1 MWQLRG
7 GTRCGRCGGECRRVV
22 CGLVW
27 RSGEADISAKLSEN
41 SLFPCAPSPPSPPFP
56 PLQMEGQEG
65 FSSEQLADLGTLT
78 PAGRDAHLSD
88 LEEEAGASAGIAA
101 SSTGDATGDAR
112 FQIVRLR
119 CAWAQ
124 A

>member
-1 MWQLRG
+1 MRPLASFASIPSLADG
-7 GTRCGRCGGECRRVV
+7 GSGG
-22 CGLVW
+22 L
-27 RSGEADISAKLSEN
+27 
-41 SLFPCAPSPPSPPFP
+41 P
-56 PLQMEGQEG
+56 
-65 FSSEQLADLGTLT
+65 SEQLADLGTLT